1 MCCCKGWAV
10 VNHGGTGGVL
20 WVRERCSRVQL
31 LGGWVAVGR
40 RVLWVR
46 GGVSVVRRH
55 AVLHLHGQCQPQL
68 PAGEENNRRTKNPR
82 NGDN

>member
-40 RVLWVR
+40 RVLRVR

-68 PAGEENNRRTKNPR
+68 PTSRRREQPKNEKPT
-82 NGDN
+82 GDK